1 MVPVANA
8 DRDVLRFLWIDDPS
22 REDPNIVLKRF
33 NRVVFGVTSSP
44 FLLNGTVR
52 HHVSNYEGEDPQFV
66 NDFLSSLCVDDFYG
80 GKENVPEAFQLYTK
94 AKSRMKEG
102 GFNLRKWISNSEKL
116 MQWIDLEEGVP
127 IMEASTVSEEDKTY
141 PQTQLGANNSSI
153 SCERKILGLNW
164 DIVKDTF
171 MFYFDWLVQFAR
183 ELPLNKRS
191 VLKVVAKLYDPLGL
205 ISPLF
210 ITVKVLFQDLCE
222 LKTKWDEPL
231 SEELAHRY
239 SSWLSDLL
247 KVQCIPVKRCYIPN
261 VDENLVSL
269 QIHGFGD
276 SSEVAYAAVVYLR
289 IETSMGAYTRLI
301 MSKTRVAP
309 LAKQTISRLELLAA
323 LILSRLVY
331 RVRVALLPVIKV
343 DEVFCWTDSMTTL
356 HWIKE

>member
-1 MVPVANA
+1 M
-8 DRDVLRFLWIDDPS
+8 
-22 REDPNIVLKRF
+22 
-33 NRVVFGVTSSP
+33 FGVTSSP
-44 FLLNGTVR
+44 LLLNGTVR
-52 HHVSNYEGEDPQFV
+52 HHVSNYEVEDPQFV
-66 NDFLSSLCVDDFYG
+66 NDFLSSLYVDDFNG
-80 GKENVPEAFQLYTK
+80 GKDSVPEAFQLYTK

-116 MQWIDLEEGVP
+116 MQWINQEEEVP
-127 IMEASTVSEEDKTY
+127 IMEAFMVSEEDKTY
-141 PQTQLGANNSSI
+141 TQTQLGVNNSTI

-164 DIVKDTF
+164 DVEKDTF

-210 ITVKVLFQDLCE
+210 ITVKALFQDLCK
-222 LKTKWDEPL
+222 LKIGWDKPL
-231 SEELAHRY
+231 DEELTLRY

-247 KVQCIPVKRCYIPN
+247 KVKCIPVERRYVPN
-261 VDENLVSL
+261 SEENVISL

-289 IETSMGAYTRLI
+289 IETSEGAYTQLV

-309 LAKQTISRLELLAA
+309 LAKQTIPRLELLAA
-323 LILSRLVY
+323 LILSRLIN

-343 DEVFCWTDSMTTL
+343 D
-356 HWIKE
+356 